1 MIKNTQKGFTLFI
14 AVLVGSLMLAIGFSI
29 FNLTFK
35 ELLLSASAR
44 DSQIAFYAADTGL
57 ECALYYDQK
66 EDIFS
71 IAAGVNSVSITCAGQ
86 PSLIVPRGRTL
97 DGDTYTWNWVLDNG
111 KLCTVIEVSKDTDVQ
126 RTVIRSFGYSTCS
139 STDPRR
145 TERGLRVT
153 YSGL

>member
-1 MIKNTQKGFTLFI
+1 MMKNTQKGFTLFI

-57 ECALYYDQK
+57 ECALYYDQA
-66 EDIFS
+66 EDSFITT
-71 IAAGVNSVSITCAGQ
+71 GPGGLNVNCAGQ
-86 PSLIVPRGRTL
+86 NVPVNRTAGSGVYSWEWWL
-97 DGDTYTWNWVLDNG
+97 DTGG
-111 KLCTVIEVSKDTDVQ
+111 LCTKIEVNKYTSTQ
-126 RTVIRSFGYSTCS
+126 RTVIRSLGYNTCTD
-139 STDPRR
+139 TDPRR
-145 TERGLRVT
+145 TERGLRVI